1 MLKGSIV
8 PLVTPFKD
16 GALDEEAL
24 RRLIRRQ
31 LRAGTHALSVGGSTG
46 EPMGLSLEERKRL
59 IQIAVEEAGKTP
71 VLAGT
76 GTASFRDTLEL
87 TRFAQR
93 AGAWGALV
101 MLPPAVRPNQEGI
114 YRYFARLAEEV
125 EGFPLVLYNIP
136 GRVGVEIRPETVQR
150 LRQAYPQVAGL
161 KHSSPDLEYVSHLIA
176 LLDEDFALYCGLE
189 ALTFPMMALGAV
201 GTIAATANW
210 LPEEVAELT
219 ELALSGRFLEARKL
233 HHRLF
238 LANEAVFWDTNPIPL
253 KTVLSWMGLIR
264 KEWRPPLGPTTLE
277 VEARLRAMAERY
289 GLLAASPKGVEG
301 A

>member
-1 MLKGSIV
+1 VLTGSIV

-31 LRAGTHALSVGGSTG
+31 IQAGSHALSVGGSTG

-59 IQIAVEEAGKTP
+59 IRIAVEEAGKTP

-76 GTASFRDTLEL
+76 GAGNLRDTLEL
-87 TRFAQR
+87 TRFAR
-93 AGAWGALV
+93 EAGAWGALV
-101 MLPPAVRPNQEGI
+101 VVPPAVRPNQEGI
-114 YRYFARLAEEV
+114 YRYFALLAEGV
-125 EGFPLVLYNIP
+125 PGFPLVLYNIP

-150 LRQAYPQVAGL
+150 LRQTYPQVVGL
-161 KHSSPDLEYVSHLIA
+161 KHSSPDLEYVSRLIS
-176 LLDEDFALYCGLE
+176 LVDEGFAVYCGLE

-210 LPEEVAELT
+210 LPQEVAELT
-219 ELALSGRFLEARKL
+219 ELALAGRFLEARRL
-233 HHRLF
+233 HYRL
-238 LANEAVFWDTNPIPL
+238 LPANEAVFWDTNPIPL
-253 KTVLSWMGLIR
+253 KTVLSWMGLIQ
-264 KEWRPPLGPTTLE
+264 KEWRPPLGPTTQE

-289 GLLAASPKGVEG
+289 GLLEEA
-301 A
+301 